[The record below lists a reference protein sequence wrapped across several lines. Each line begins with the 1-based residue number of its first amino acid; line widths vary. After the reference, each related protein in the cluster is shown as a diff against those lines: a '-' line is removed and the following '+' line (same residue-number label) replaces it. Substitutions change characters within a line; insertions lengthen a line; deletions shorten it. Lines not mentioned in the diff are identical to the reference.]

1 MHVDKLDIQVQE
13 KNPKNTNAG
22 LSYICKES
30 YFPKQD

>member
-13 KNPKNTNAG
+13 KNPKNMNAK
-22 LSYICKES
+22 LSYTCKES